1 MKCCQYGA
9 AFKIVL
15 FYKVSYCFKRTR
27 FAAIFIMGVLLHIT
41 KTVKNSYMPKG
52 AKYGGRKVGTGNKI
66 SAALKEVLNEY
77 CMNEFQFLNANIE
90 RLTLH
95 ERIILFTKVLPFVLP
110 KNGVPEANT
119 GEASK
124 VPIIIFSNKE

>member
-1 MKCCQYGA
+1 
-9 AFKIVL
+9 
-15 FYKVSYCFKRTR
+15 
-27 FAAIFIMGVLLHIT
+27 
-41 KTVKNSYMPKG
+41 MPKG

-90 RLTLH
+90 KLTLS
-95 ERIILFTKVLPFVLP
+95 ERLVFFLKVLPFILP
-110 KNGVPEANT
+110 KNGASEANT
-119 GEASK
+119 GEAAK

>member
-1 MKCCQYGA
+1 
-9 AFKIVL
+9 
-15 FYKVSYCFKRTR
+15 
-27 FAAIFIMGVLLHIT
+27 
-41 KTVKNSYMPKG
+41 MPKG
-52 AKYGGRKVGTGNKI
+52 IKYGGRQKGSGNKI

-77 CMNEFQFLNANIE
+77 CLNEFQFLNTNIE

-110 KNGVPEANT
+110 KNEVPGANT
-119 GEASK
+119 GEAAK